1 MSLASASSDAWWP
14 WQDQLWE
21 SLWQLSG
28 SEGLSELAW
37 VTELMAHPDCRNM
50 WAVPFLPGFSAPLRF
65 HSCALATILYKQ
77 HSQNTAG

>member
-1 MSLASASSDAWWP
+1 MNLASASSDAWWP

-50 WAVPFLPGFSAPLRF
+50 WAVPLLPGFSAPLR
-65 HSCALATILYKQ
+65 
-77 HSQNTAG
+77 